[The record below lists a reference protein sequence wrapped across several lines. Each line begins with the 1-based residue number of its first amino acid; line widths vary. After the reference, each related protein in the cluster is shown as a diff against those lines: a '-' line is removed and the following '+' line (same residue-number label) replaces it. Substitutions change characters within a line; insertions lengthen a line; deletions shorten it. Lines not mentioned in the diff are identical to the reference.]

1 MGLFGLS
8 TRHGYNTYNG
18 CGCVYTA
25 RLERHVCAHGVLPL
39 EHVFHSWGTPCMDYL
54 GVYDQ
59 LSYGT
64 HNESKDKSGS
74 GRSEVVPRALELE

>member
-1 MGLFGLS
+1 MRLFGLS

-25 RLERHVCAHGVLPL
+25 CLELHVCAHGILPL

-74 GRSEVVPRALELE
+74 GRSEVFPRALELE

>member
-25 RLERHVCAHGVLPL
+25 RLERHVYAHGVLPL
-39 EHVFHSWGTPCMDYL
+39 EHVFRSWGIPCTDYL

-64 HNESKDKSGS
+64 HN
-74 GRSEVVPRALELE
+74 